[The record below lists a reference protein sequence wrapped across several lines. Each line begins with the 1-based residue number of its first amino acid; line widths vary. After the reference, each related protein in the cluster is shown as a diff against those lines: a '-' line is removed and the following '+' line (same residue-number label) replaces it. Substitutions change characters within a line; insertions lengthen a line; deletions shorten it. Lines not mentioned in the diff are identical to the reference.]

1 MTAISWVFFGGVIGL
16 ALMAIFFSRQM
27 LLNRKTHLVVL
38 EEVARIKAGGE
49 ISDIKPEVRA
59 VIEALVGYPYEQCWG
74 RSAICQ
80 KMKLAPL
87 VDEKATEPKQAP
99 QL

>member
-1 MTAISWVFFGGVIGL
+1 VIGL

-27 LLNRKTHLVVL
+27 LLNRKTHLIVL

-49 ISDIKPEVRA
+49 IRDIKPEVRE

-74 RSAICQ
+74 RSDICR

-87 VDEKATEPKQAP
+87 VEENSVPLTDDKSASQPTKP
-99 QL
+99 QESH